1 MVDNL
6 KTDLVVKDIQNA
18 LVEIKPEYKTMLKN
32 IDKKMPVV
40 QEACSNFYKSH
51 SQFMGVTLDV
61 TAITPI
67 RSIKHTLAEVDKT
80 KNALQE
86 AHIKMQKKAVELKMK
101 QRELLECQDDLQ
113 REMLE
118 VEILEMQTHSVN
130 AQNSVQGA
138 IRKLNFFINQYNS
151 LLKHLGVDE
160 ITEEMYERE
169 ENRYHI
175 MTAMKQALTSA
186 RPRGGVIDEG
196 NMIYIFDLGI
206 SGAQAQAEV
215 FAYLQTENELMKNG
229 KAPTHEMTM
238 RWLEACA
245 DKWEGDPQKFAE
257 RRGFTLLDKQSLTN
271 TKKLF
276 NYCKHCFCRTK
287 KSISSRPLY
296 RINEQRFIEVDG
308 RSIRYRTK
316 RKTSQKSTYLS

>member
-1 MVDNL
+1 M

-18 LVEIKPEYKTMLKN
+18 MVEVKPEYKTMLKN
-32 IDKKMPVV
+32 IDEKMPVI
-40 QEACSNFYKSH
+40 QEASSNFYKSH

-61 TAITPI
+61 TAITPV
-67 RSIKHTLAEVDKT
+67 RSIKHTLAEVHKT
-80 KNALQE
+80 KGALQE
-86 AHIKMQKKAVELKMK
+86 AHIRMQKKAVELKMK
-101 QRELLECQDDLQ
+101 QRELLECEDNLE

-118 VEILEMQTHSVN
+118 IEILELQTNSIN
-130 AQNSVQGA
+130 AQNAVQGA
-138 IRKLNFFINQYNS
+138 IRKMNFFVNQYES

-186 RPRGGVIDEG
+186 RPRGGIIDEG

-215 FAYLQTENELMKNG
+215 FAYLQMENQMMKDG

-271 TKKLF
+271 TKKIA
-276 NYCKHCFCRTK
+276 NKTKH
-287 KSISSRPLY
+287 
-296 RINEQRFIEVDG
+296 
-308 RSIRYRTK
+308 
-316 RKTSQKSTYLS
+316 

>member
-1 MVDNL
+1 M
-6 KTDLVVKDIQNA
+6 KTELVIKNIQTS
-18 LVEIKPEYKTMLKN
+18 LSEVKPEYKTMLKN
-32 IDKKMPVV
+32 IDKNMPMV
-40 QEACSNFYKSH
+40 QQACSNFHKSH
-51 SQFMGVTLDV
+51 SQFMGVILDV

-86 AHIKMQKKAVELKMK
+86 AQIRMQKKSVELKMK

-118 VEILEMQTHSVN
+118 VEILEIQTHSVN

-186 RPRGGVIDEG
+186 RPRGGIIDEG

-215 FAYLQTENELMKNG
+215 FAYLQAENELMKNN

-245 DKWEGDPQKFAE
+245 DKWEKDPEIFAN

-271 TKKLF
+271 TKKLE
-276 NYCKHCFCRTK
+276 NRKKH
-287 KSISSRPLY
+287 
-296 RINEQRFIEVDG
+296 
-308 RSIRYRTK
+308 
-316 RKTSQKSTYLS
+316 

>member
-6 KTDLVVKDIQNA
+6 KTDLVVKDIQNSM
-18 LVEIKPEYKTMLKN
+18 VEVKPEYKTMLKN
-32 IDKKMPVV
+32 IDEKMPVI
-40 QEACSNFYKSH
+40 QEASSNFHKSH

-61 TAITPI
+61 TAITPV
-67 RSIKHTLAEVDKT
+67 RSIKHTLAEVNKT

-86 AHIKMQKKAVELKMK
+86 AHIRMQKKAVELKMK
-101 QRELLECQDDLQ
+101 QRELLDCQDNLE

-118 VEILEMQTHSVN
+118 IEILELQTQSVN
-130 AQNSVQGA
+130 SQDAVQGA
-138 IRKLNFFINQYNS
+138 IRKMNFFVNQYNS

-186 RPRGGVIDEG
+186 RPRGGIIDEG

-215 FAYLQTENELMKNG
+215 FAYLNTENELMKEG

-271 TKKLF
+271 TKKLESKT
-276 NYCKHCFCRTK
+276 KH
-287 KSISSRPLY
+287 
-296 RINEQRFIEVDG
+296 
-308 RSIRYRTK
+308 
-316 RKTSQKSTYLS
+316 

>member
-1 MVDNL
+1 M

-18 LVEIKPEYKTMLKN
+18 MVEVKPEYKTMLKN
-32 IDKKMPVV
+32 IDEKMPVI
-40 QEACSNFYKSH
+40 QEASSNFYKSH

-61 TAITPI
+61 TAITPV

-80 KNALQE
+80 KSALQE
-86 AHIKMQKKAVELKMK
+86 AHIRMQKKSVELKMK
-101 QRELLECQDDLQ
+101 QRELLECDDNLE

-118 VEILEMQTHSVN
+118 IEVLELQTNSINSQN
-130 AQNSVQGA
+130 AVQGA
-138 IRKLNFFINQYNS
+138 IRKMNFFVNQYES

-186 RPRGGVIDEG
+186 RPRGGIIDEG

-215 FAYLQTENELMKNG
+215 FAYLQMENQMMKDG

-271 TKKLF
+271 TKKIE
-276 NYCKHCFCRTK
+276 NKTKH
-287 KSISSRPLY
+287 
-296 RINEQRFIEVDG
+296 
-308 RSIRYRTK
+308 
-316 RKTSQKSTYLS
+316 

>member
-271 TKKLF
+271 TKKLE
-276 NYCKHCFCRTK
+276 NKSKH
-287 KSISSRPLY
+287 
-296 RINEQRFIEVDG
+296 
-308 RSIRYRTK
+308 
-316 RKTSQKSTYLS
+316 

>member
-18 LVEIKPEYKTMLKN
+18 LVKVKPEYKTMLKN
-32 IDKKMPVV
+32 IDEKMPVI
-40 QEACSNFYKSH
+40 QEATSNFHKSH

-61 TAITPI
+61 TAITPV

-80 KNALQE
+80 KSALQE
-86 AHIKMQKKAVELKMK
+86 AHIRMQKKAVELKMK
-101 QRELLECQDDLQ
+101 QRELLECQDDLD

-118 VEILEMQTHSVN
+118 IEILELQTHSIN

-138 IRKLNFFINQYNS
+138 IRKMNFFVNQYNS

-160 ITEEMYERE
+160 ITEEMYEKE

-175 MTAMKQALTSA
+175 MTAMKQALSSA
-186 RPRGGVIDEG
+186 RPRGGIIDEG

-215 FAYLQTENELMKNG
+215 FAYLNAENELMKEG

-271 TKKLF
+271 TKKLE
-276 NYCKHCFCRTK
+276 NKTKH
-287 KSISSRPLY
+287 
-296 RINEQRFIEVDG
+296 
-308 RSIRYRTK
+308 
-316 RKTSQKSTYLS
+316 

>member
-6 KTDLVVKDIQNA
+6 KTELVIKNKQTSLSEV
-18 LVEIKPEYKTMLKN
+18 KPEYKTMLKN
-32 IDKKMPVV
+32 IDKNMPMV
-40 QEACSNFYKSH
+40 QQACSNFHKSH

-86 AHIKMQKKAVELKMK
+86 AQIRMQKKSVELKMK
-101 QRELLECQDDLQ
+101 QRELLECQDNLQ

-118 VEILEMQTHSVN
+118 VEILEIQTHSVN

-186 RPRGGVIDEG
+186 RPRGGIIDEG

-215 FAYLQTENELMKNG
+215 FAYLNTENELMKEG

-245 DKWEGDPQKFAE
+245 DKWEKDPEIFAN

-271 TKKLF
+271 TKKLE
-276 NYCKHCFCRTK
+276 NRKKH
-287 KSISSRPLY
+287 
-296 RINEQRFIEVDG
+296 
-308 RSIRYRTK
+308 
-316 RKTSQKSTYLS
+316 

>member
-6 KTDLVVKDIQNA
+6 KTELVIKNIQTS
-18 LVEIKPEYKTMLKN
+18 LSEVKPEYKTMLKN
-32 IDKKMPVV
+32 IDKNMPMV
-40 QEACSNFYKSH
+40 QQACSNFHKSH

-86 AHIKMQKKAVELKMK
+86 AQIRMQKKSVELKMK

-118 VEILEMQTHSVN
+118 VEILEIQTHSVN

-206 SGAQAQAEV
+206 NGAQAQAEV
-215 FAYLQTENELMKNG
+215 FAYLNTENELMKNG

-245 DKWEGDPQKFAE
+245 DKWEKDPEIFAN

-271 TKKLF
+271 TKKLE
-276 NYCKHCFCRTK
+276 NNKEH
-287 KSISSRPLY
+287 
-296 RINEQRFIEVDG
+296 
-308 RSIRYRTK
+308 
-316 RKTSQKSTYLS
+316 

>member
-32 IDKKMPVV
+32 IDEKMPVV

-80 KNALQE
+80 KSALQE
-86 AHIKMQKKAVELKMK
+86 AHIRMQKKAVELKMK

-271 TKKLF
+271 TKKLE
-276 NYCKHCFCRTK
+276 NKSKH
-287 KSISSRPLY
+287 
-296 RINEQRFIEVDG
+296 
-308 RSIRYRTK
+308 
-316 RKTSQKSTYLS
+316 

>member
-18 LVEIKPEYKTMLKN
+18 LVEVNPEYKTMLKN
-32 IDKKMPVV
+32 IDEKMPVI
-40 QEACSNFYKSH
+40 QEASSNFHKSH

-67 RSIKHTLAEVDKT
+67 RSIKHTLAEVNKT

-86 AHIKMQKKAVELKMK
+86 AHIRMQKKAVELKMK
-101 QRELLECQDDLQ
+101 QRELLECQDDLE

-118 VEILEMQTHSVN
+118 IEILEIQTHSI
-130 AQNSVQGA
+130 NSQDAVQGA
-138 IRKLNFFINQYNS
+138 IRKMNFFVNQYQS

-186 RPRGGVIDEG
+186 RPRGGIIDEG
-196 NMIYIFDLGI
+196 NMIYLFDLGI

-215 FAYLQTENELMKNG
+215 FAYLNTENELMKEG

-271 TKKLF
+271 TKKLESKT
-276 NYCKHCFCRTK
+276 KH
-287 KSISSRPLY
+287 
-296 RINEQRFIEVDG
+296 
-308 RSIRYRTK
+308 
-316 RKTSQKSTYLS
+316 

>member
-1 MVDNL
+1 M

-80 KNALQE
+80 KSALQE
-86 AHIKMQKKAVELKMK
+86 AHIRMQKKAVELKMK

-271 TKKLF
+271 TKKLE
-276 NYCKHCFCRTK
+276 NKSKH
-287 KSISSRPLY
+287 
-296 RINEQRFIEVDG
+296 
-308 RSIRYRTK
+308 
-316 RKTSQKSTYLS
+316 

>member
-118 VEILEMQTHSVN
+118 VEILEIQTHSVN

-175 MTAMKQALTSA
+175 MTAMKQALSSA
-186 RPRGGVIDEG
+186 RPRGGIIDEG

-206 SGAQAQAEV
+206 SGAQAQAEI
-215 FAYLQTENELMKNG
+215 FAYLQTENQLMKKG

-245 DKWEGDPQKFAE
+245 DKWEKDPQKFAE

-271 TKKLF
+271 TKKLE
-276 NYCKHCFCRTK
+276 NKKKH
-287 KSISSRPLY
+287 
-296 RINEQRFIEVDG
+296 
-308 RSIRYRTK
+308 
-316 RKTSQKSTYLS
+316 

>member
-1 MVDNL
+1 MVDKL
-6 KTDLVVKDIQNA
+6 KTELVIKNIQTS
-18 LVEIKPEYKTMLKN
+18 LSEVKPEYKTMLKN
-32 IDKKMPVV
+32 IDKNMPMV
-40 QEACSNFYKSH
+40 QQACSNFYKSH

-86 AHIKMQKKAVELKMK
+86 AQIRMQKKAVELKMK

-118 VEILEMQTHSVN
+118 VEILEIQTHSVN

-186 RPRGGVIDEG
+186 RPRGGIIDEG

-215 FAYLQTENELMKNG
+215 FAYLNTENELMKNG

-238 RWLEACA
+238 RWLEKCA
-245 DKWEGDPQKFAE
+245 DKWEKDPEIFAN

-271 TKKLF
+271 TKKLE
-276 NYCKHCFCRTK
+276 NKKKH
-287 KSISSRPLY
+287 
-296 RINEQRFIEVDG
+296 
-308 RSIRYRTK
+308 
-316 RKTSQKSTYLS
+316 

>member
-32 IDKKMPVV
+32 IDEKMPVI
-40 QEACSNFYKSH
+40 QEASSNFYKSH

-67 RSIKHTLAEVDKT
+67 RSIKHTLAEVNKT

-86 AHIKMQKKAVELKMK
+86 AHIRMQKKAVELKMK
-101 QRELLECQDDLQ
+101 QRELLECQDDLE

-118 VEILEMQTHSVN
+118 IEILELQTHSI
-130 AQNSVQGA
+130 NSQDAVQGA
-138 IRKLNFFINQYNS
+138 IRKMNFFVNQYQS

-186 RPRGGVIDEG
+186 RPRGGIIDEG

-215 FAYLQTENELMKNG
+215 FAYLNTENELMKEG

-238 RWLEACA
+238 LWLEACA

-271 TKKLF
+271 TKKLESKT
-276 NYCKHCFCRTK
+276 KH
-287 KSISSRPLY
+287 
-296 RINEQRFIEVDG
+296 
-308 RSIRYRTK
+308 
-316 RKTSQKSTYLS
+316 

>member
-1 MVDNL
+1 MDNL
-6 KTDLVVKDIQNA
+6 KTELVIKNIQTS
-18 LVEIKPEYKTMLKN
+18 LSEVKPEYKTMLKN
-32 IDKKMPVV
+32 IDKNMPMV
-40 QEACSNFYKSH
+40 QQACSNFHKSH
-51 SQFMGVTLDV
+51 SQFMGVILDV

-86 AHIKMQKKAVELKMK
+86 AQIRMQKKSVELKMK

-118 VEILEMQTHSVN
+118 VEILEIQTHSVN

-186 RPRGGVIDEG
+186 RPRGGIIDEG

-215 FAYLQTENELMKNG
+215 FAYLNTENELMKEG

-245 DKWEGDPQKFAE
+245 DKWEKDPEIFAN

-271 TKKLF
+271 TKKLE
-276 NYCKHCFCRTK
+276 NRKKH
-287 KSISSRPLY
+287 
-296 RINEQRFIEVDG
+296 
-308 RSIRYRTK
+308 
-316 RKTSQKSTYLS
+316 

>member
-1 MVDNL
+1 M

-32 IDKKMPVV
+32 IDKKMHVV

-86 AHIKMQKKAVELKMK
+86 AHIRMQKKAVELKMK

-175 MTAMKQALTSA
+175 MTAMKQALSSA
-186 RPRGGVIDEG
+186 RPRGGIIDEG

-215 FAYLQTENELMKNG
+215 FAYLNTENELMKNG

-245 DKWEGDPQKFAE
+245 DKWEKDPQKFAE

-271 TKKLF
+271 TKKIESKS
-276 NYCKHCFCRTK
+276 KH
-287 KSISSRPLY
+287 
-296 RINEQRFIEVDG
+296 
-308 RSIRYRTK
+308 
-316 RKTSQKSTYLS
+316 

>member
-1 MVDNL
+1 M
-6 KTDLVVKDIQNA
+6 KTELVIKNIQTS
-18 LVEIKPEYKTMLKN
+18 LSEVKPEYKTMLKN
-32 IDKKMPVV
+32 IDKNMPMV
-40 QEACSNFYKSH
+40 QQACSNFHKSH

-86 AHIKMQKKAVELKMK
+86 AQIRMQKKSVELKMK

-118 VEILEMQTHSVN
+118 VEILEIQTHSVN

-238 RWLEACA
+238 RWLEKCA
-245 DKWEGDPQKFAE
+245 DKWEKDPEIFAN

-271 TKKLF
+271 TKKLE
-276 NYCKHCFCRTK
+276 NKKKH
-287 KSISSRPLY
+287 
-296 RINEQRFIEVDG
+296 
-308 RSIRYRTK
+308 
-316 RKTSQKSTYLS
+316 

>member
-1 MVDNL
+1 M

-18 LVEIKPEYKTMLKN
+18 MVEVKPEYKTMLKN
-32 IDKKMPVV
+32 IDEKMPVI
-40 QEACSNFYKSH
+40 QEASSNFYKSH
-51 SQFMGVTLDV
+51 SQFMGVTLVV
-61 TAITPI
+61 TAITPV

-80 KNALQE
+80 KGALQE
-86 AHIKMQKKAVELKMK
+86 AHIRMQKKAVELKMK
-101 QRELLECQDDLQ
+101 QRELLECEDNLE

-118 VEILEMQTHSVN
+118 IEILEIQTNSIN

-138 IRKLNFFINQYNS
+138 IRKMNFFVNQYEA

-169 ENRYHI
+169 ENRYHV

-186 RPRGGVIDEG
+186 RPRGGIIDEG

-215 FAYLQTENELMKNG
+215 FAYLQLENEMMKDG

-271 TKKLF
+271 TKRIESKT
-276 NYCKHCFCRTK
+276 KH
-287 KSISSRPLY
+287 
-296 RINEQRFIEVDG
+296 
-308 RSIRYRTK
+308 
-316 RKTSQKSTYLS
+316 

>member
-18 LVEIKPEYKTMLKN
+18 LVKVKPEYKTMLKN
-32 IDKKMPVV
+32 IDKKMPVI
-40 QEACSNFYKSH
+40 QEATSNFYKSH

-61 TAITPI
+61 TAITPV

-80 KNALQE
+80 KSALQE
-86 AHIKMQKKAVELKMK
+86 AHIRMQKKAVELKMK
-101 QRELLECQDDLQ
+101 QRELLECQDDLD

-118 VEILEMQTHSVN
+118 IEILELQTHSIN

-138 IRKLNFFINQYNS
+138 IRKMNFFVNQYNS

-160 ITEEMYERE
+160 ITEEMYEKE

-175 MTAMKQALTSA
+175 MTAMKQALSSA

-215 FAYLQTENELMKNG
+215 FAYLNAENELMKEG

-245 DKWEGDPQKFAE
+245 DKWEKDPQKFAE

-271 TKKLF
+271 TKKIESKT
-276 NYCKHCFCRTK
+276 KH
-287 KSISSRPLY
+287 
-296 RINEQRFIEVDG
+296 
-308 RSIRYRTK
+308 
-316 RKTSQKSTYLS
+316 

>member
-18 LVEIKPEYKTMLKN
+18 LVEVKPEYKTMLKN
-32 IDKKMPVV
+32 IDEKMPVI
-40 QEACSNFYKSH
+40 QEASSNFHKSH

-61 TAITPI
+61 TAITPV
-67 RSIKHTLAEVDKT
+67 RSIKHTLAEVNKT

-86 AHIKMQKKAVELKMK
+86 AHIRMQKKAVELKMK
-101 QRELLECQDDLQ
+101 QRELLECQDDLD

-118 VEILEMQTHSVN
+118 IEILELQTHSIN

-138 IRKLNFFINQYNS
+138 IRKMNFFVNQYNS

-175 MTAMKQALTSA
+175 MTAMKQALSSA

-215 FAYLQTENELMKNG
+215 FAYLNAENELMKNG

-245 DKWEGDPQKFAE
+245 DKWEKDPQKFAE

-271 TKKLF
+271 TKKIESKT
-276 NYCKHCFCRTK
+276 KH
-287 KSISSRPLY
+287 
-296 RINEQRFIEVDG
+296 
-308 RSIRYRTK
+308 
-316 RKTSQKSTYLS
+316 

>member
-6 KTDLVVKDIQNA
+6 KTELVIKNIQTS
-18 LVEIKPEYKTMLKN
+18 LSEVKPEYKTMLKN
-32 IDKKMPVV
+32 IDKNMPMV
-40 QEACSNFYKSH
+40 QQACSNFHKSH
-51 SQFMGVTLDV
+51 SQFMGVILDV

-86 AHIKMQKKAVELKMK
+86 AQIRMQKKSVELKMK

-118 VEILEMQTHSVN
+118 VEILEIQTHSVN

-186 RPRGGVIDEG
+186 RPRGGIIDEG

-215 FAYLQTENELMKNG
+215 FPYLNTENELMKEG

-245 DKWEGDPQKFAE
+245 DKWEKDPEIFAN

-271 TKKLF
+271 TKKLE
-276 NYCKHCFCRTK
+276 NRKKH
-287 KSISSRPLY
+287 
-296 RINEQRFIEVDG
+296 
-308 RSIRYRTK
+308 
-316 RKTSQKSTYLS
+316 

>member
-18 LVEIKPEYKTMLKN
+18 LVKVKPEYKTMLKN
-32 IDKKMPVV
+32 IDKKMPVI
-40 QEACSNFYKSH
+40 QEASSNFHKSH

-61 TAITPI
+61 TAITPV
-67 RSIKHTLAEVDKT
+67 RSIKHTLAEVNKT

-86 AHIKMQKKAVELKMK
+86 AHINMQKKAVELKMK
-101 QRELLECQDDLQ
+101 QRELLECQDDLE

-118 VEILEMQTHSVN
+118 IEILELQTHSVN
-130 AQNSVQGA
+130 AQDTVQGA
-138 IRKLNFFINQYNS
+138 IRKMNFFVNQYNS

-186 RPRGGVIDEG
+186 RPRGGIIDEG

-215 FAYLQTENELMKNG
+215 FAYLNTENELMKNG

-271 TKKLF
+271 TKKIESKT
-276 NYCKHCFCRTK
+276 KH
-287 KSISSRPLY
+287 
-296 RINEQRFIEVDG
+296 
-308 RSIRYRTK
+308 
-316 RKTSQKSTYLS
+316 

>member
-18 LVEIKPEYKTMLKN
+18 LVEVKPEYKTMLKN
-32 IDKKMPVV
+32 IDKKMPVI
-40 QEACSNFYKSH
+40 QEASSNFHKSH

-61 TAITPI
+61 TAITPV
-67 RSIKHTLAEVDKT
+67 RSIKHTLAEVNKT

-86 AHIKMQKKAVELKMK
+86 AHIRMQKKAVELKMK
-101 QRELLECQDDLQ
+101 QRELLECQDDLE

-118 VEILEMQTHSVN
+118 IEILELQTHSIN
-130 AQNSVQGA
+130 AQDSVQGA
-138 IRKLNFFINQYNS
+138 IRKMNFFVNQYQS

-169 ENRYHI
+169 ENRYHV

-186 RPRGGVIDEG
+186 RPRGGIIDEG
-196 NMIYIFDLGI
+196 NMIYLFDLGI

-215 FAYLQTENELMKNG
+215 FAYLNTENELMKEG

-245 DKWEGDPQKFAE
+245 DKWEKDPQKFAE

-271 TKKLF
+271 TKKIESKT
-276 NYCKHCFCRTK
+276 KH
-287 KSISSRPLY
+287 
-296 RINEQRFIEVDG
+296 
-308 RSIRYRTK
+308 
-316 RKTSQKSTYLS
+316 

>member
-18 LVEIKPEYKTMLKN
+18 LVEVKPEYKTMLKN
-32 IDKKMPVV
+32 IDEKMSII
-40 QEACSNFYKSH
+40 QEASSNFHKSH

-61 TAITPI
+61 TAITPV
-67 RSIKHTLAEVDKT
+67 RSIKHTLAEVNKT

-86 AHIKMQKKAVELKMK
+86 AHIRMQKKAVELKMK
-101 QRELLECQDDLQ
+101 QRELLECQDDLE

-118 VEILEMQTHSVN
+118 IEILELQTHSI
-130 AQNSVQGA
+130 NSQDAVQGA
-138 IRKLNFFINQYNS
+138 IRKMNFFVNQYQS

-175 MTAMKQALTSA
+175 MTAMKQALSSA

-196 NMIYIFDLGI
+196 NMIYLFDLGI

-215 FAYLQTENELMKNG
+215 FAYLNTENQLMKEG

-271 TKKLF
+271 TKKLESKT
-276 NYCKHCFCRTK
+276 KH
-287 KSISSRPLY
+287 
-296 RINEQRFIEVDG
+296 
-308 RSIRYRTK
+308 
-316 RKTSQKSTYLS
+316 

>member
-18 LVEIKPEYKTMLKN
+18 LVEVKPEYKTMLKN
-32 IDKKMPVV
+32 IDEKMPVI
-40 QEACSNFYKSH
+40 QEASSNFHKSH

-61 TAITPI
+61 TAITPV
-67 RSIKHTLAEVDKT
+67 RSIKHTLAEVNKT

-86 AHIKMQKKAVELKMK
+86 AHIRMQKKAVELKMK
-101 QRELLECQDDLQ
+101 QRELLECQDDLE

-118 VEILEMQTHSVN
+118 IEILELQTHSIN
-130 AQNSVQGA
+130 AQDAVQGA
-138 IRKLNFFINQYNS
+138 IRKMNFFVNQYQS

-175 MTAMKQALTSA
+175 MTAMKQALSSA
-186 RPRGGVIDEG
+186 RPRGGIIDEG
-196 NMIYIFDLGI
+196 NMIYLFDLGI

-215 FAYLQTENELMKNG
+215 FAYLNTENELMKEG

-271 TKKLF
+271 TKKLESKT
-276 NYCKHCFCRTK
+276 KH
-287 KSISSRPLY
+287 
-296 RINEQRFIEVDG
+296 
-308 RSIRYRTK
+308 
-316 RKTSQKSTYLS
+316 

>member
-1 MVDNL
+1 M
-6 KTDLVVKDIQNA
+6 KTELVIKNIQTA
-18 LVEIKPEYKTMLKN
+18 LSEVKPEYKTMLKN
-32 IDKKMPVV
+32 IDKNMPMA
-40 QEACSNFYKSH
+40 QQACSNFHKSH
-51 SQFMGVTLDV
+51 SQFMGVILDV

-80 KNALQE
+80 KSALQE
-86 AHIKMQKKAVELKMK
+86 AQINMQKKAVELKMK
-101 QRELLECQDDLQ
+101 QRELLECQDNLD

-118 VEILEMQTHSVN
+118 VEILELQTHSVN

-206 SGAQAQAEV
+206 NGAQAQAEV

-245 DKWEGDPQKFAE
+245 DKWEKDPEIFAN

-271 TKKLF
+271 TKKLE
-276 NYCKHCFCRTK
+276 NKKKH
-287 KSISSRPLY
+287 
-296 RINEQRFIEVDG
+296 
-308 RSIRYRTK
+308 
-316 RKTSQKSTYLS
+316 

>member
-6 KTDLVVKDIQNA
+6 KTDLVVKDIQNT
-18 LVEIKPEYKTMLKN
+18 LVEVKPEYKTMLKN
-32 IDKKMPVV
+32 IDEKMPVV

-80 KNALQE
+80 KSALQE
-86 AHIKMQKKAVELKMK
+86 AHIRMQKKAVELKMK

-271 TKKLF
+271 TKKLE
-276 NYCKHCFCRTK
+276 NKSKH
-287 KSISSRPLY
+287 
-296 RINEQRFIEVDG
+296 
-308 RSIRYRTK
+308 
-316 RKTSQKSTYLS
+316 

>member
-18 LVEIKPEYKTMLKN
+18 LVKVKPEYKTMLKN
-32 IDKKMPVV
+32 IDEKMPVI
-40 QEACSNFYKSH
+40 QEATSNFHKSH

-61 TAITPI
+61 TAITPV

-80 KNALQE
+80 KSALQE
-86 AHIKMQKKAVELKMK
+86 AHIRMQKKAVELKMK
-101 QRELLECQDDLQ
+101 QRELLECQDDLD

-118 VEILEMQTHSVN
+118 IEILELQTHSIN

-138 IRKLNFFINQYNS
+138 IRKMNFFVNQYNS
-151 LLKHLGVDE
+151 LLKHLGVNE
-160 ITEEMYERE
+160 ITEEMYEKE

-175 MTAMKQALTSA
+175 MTAMKQDLSSA
-186 RPRGGVIDEG
+186 RPRGGIIDEG

-215 FAYLQTENELMKNG
+215 FAYLNAENELMKEG

-245 DKWEGDPQKFAE
+245 DKWEKDPQKFAE

-271 TKKLF
+271 TKKIESKT
-276 NYCKHCFCRTK
+276 KH
-287 KSISSRPLY
+287 
-296 RINEQRFIEVDG
+296 
-308 RSIRYRTK
+308 
-316 RKTSQKSTYLS
+316 